1 MDLTPEQNDLFEKL
15 ANLAYRRNVNHDDIA
30 RLTSENQALSREMA
44 ELEAEIIENVD
55 LSVWDV
61 NIYHCNNAYFVHNPH
76 AQDEKI
82 LVTFS
87 VYPLLVRPPFNGSDD
102 APIPF

>member
-1 MDLTPEQNDLFEKL
+1 MDLTPDQAKLFDKFAE
-15 ANLAYRRNVNHDDIA
+15 LAYRRNVNRDDIA
-30 RLTSENQALSREMA
+30 RLTAENQALSSEMA

-61 NIYHCNNAYFVHNPH
+61 NIYYLNNAYFVHNPH
-76 AQDEKI
+76 AHDEKI